1 MKRREVLQL
10 LATAALSSAIPRE
23 LWAFGGQIH
32 EQVRNA
38 PGLRTL
44 NPHQDAIVATA
55 AELIIPETD
64 TPGAKG
70 TRVNEFIDV
79 ILTDWYD
86 EARKQRFLE
95 GLSDMD
101 ARCSKQFGRDFLS
114 CNPAQQA
121 EILMSLDLEV
131 AAARES
137 LSRRTTR
144 KLIEDKE
151 LENHPFY
158 MLKRLTLI
166 GYYTSQVGAEQEAH
180 FEIIPSQRGGCVP
193 IADSDKGS
201 GR

>member
-10 LATAALSSAIPRE
+10 LAGAALSSAIPRE
-23 LWAFGGQIH
+23 LWAFGA
-32 EQVRNA
+32 QVHQQVKNA

-55 AELIIPETD
+55 AELIIPETE

-70 TRVNEFIDV
+70 ARVNEFIDI

-86 EARKQRFLE
+86 EARKQRFLD
-95 GLSDMD
+95 GLADMD

-114 CNPAQQA
+114 CSATQQA
-121 EILMSLDLEV
+121 EILKALDLEV

-158 MLKRLTLI
+158 MMKRLTLI

-193 IADSDKGS
+193 VEDSEKAS